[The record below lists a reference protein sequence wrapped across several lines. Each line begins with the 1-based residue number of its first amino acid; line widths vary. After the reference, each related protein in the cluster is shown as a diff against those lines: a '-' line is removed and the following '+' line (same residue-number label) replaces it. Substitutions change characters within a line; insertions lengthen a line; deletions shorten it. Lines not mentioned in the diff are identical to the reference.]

1 MLPGCEIFISG
12 YARKSAMHKFG
23 WISYCSTN
31 FSSGL
36 LDALE
41 FVDSKR
47 NVCKLTELSLLI
59 KYFASYRGVKYDLS
73 KKDDYE
79 QLRYTLIAD
88 YYAHEWGEQ
97 G

>member
-1 MLPGCEIFISG
+1 MFSGCEIFVSG
-12 YARKSAMHKFG
+12 FARKSAMDKFG
-23 WISYCSTN
+23 WVGYCSSN

-36 LDALE
+36 LNALE

-47 NVCKLTELSLLI
+47 AICGSIELCLLI
-59 KYFASYRGVKYDLS
+59 KYFATYRGVKYDLS

-88 YYAHEWGEQ
+88 YYAQEWREK
-97 G
+97 